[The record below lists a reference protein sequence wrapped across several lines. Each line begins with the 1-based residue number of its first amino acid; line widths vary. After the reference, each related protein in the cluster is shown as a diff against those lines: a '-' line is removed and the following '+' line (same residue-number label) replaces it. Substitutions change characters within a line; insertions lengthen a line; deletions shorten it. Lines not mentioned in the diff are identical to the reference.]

1 MAEKLIITKEKQQ
14 EAMNLLSQIANP
26 NGTSTQR
33 IYRPVENFAKKEL
46 TPQVREDLLQSVSMK
61 PKIAAMGDPNLAKN
75 HDVKKISDLA
85 KNIFNRG

>member
-26 NGTSTQR
+26 NGPSTTR
-33 IYRPVENFAKKEL
+33 VHRPVENYAKKEI
-46 TPQVREDLLQSVSMK
+46 TPQVHDDLLQSISMK
-61 PKIAAMGDPNLAKN
+61 PKTTITGDPNIAKN
-75 HDVKKISDLA
+75 HDSKKISDLA